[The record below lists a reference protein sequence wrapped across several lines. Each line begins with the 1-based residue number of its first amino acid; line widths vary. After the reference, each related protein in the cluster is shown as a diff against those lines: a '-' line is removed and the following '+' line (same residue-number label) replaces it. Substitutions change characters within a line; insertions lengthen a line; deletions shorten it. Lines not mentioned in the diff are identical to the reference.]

1 VTARGEERR
10 KKNEKEENNAEWRRV
25 KDCAPYDRGR
35 LAVVVD
41 ADAAAGRWQECT
53 GTARVGDI
61 VVAAPPPRVV
71 SSVGHRYP
79 PSAVR
84 SPVVTDCT
92 RGVDTR
98 VLFVVVAG
106 CRRRRGRCRVVF
118 VSRRR
123 RVC

>member
-1 VTARGEERR
+1 MKR
-10 KKNEKEENNAEWRRV
+10 KKITRSYNTRRV
-25 KDCAPYDRGR
+25 KDCAPCDRGR
-35 LAVVVD
+35 LAVVVV
-41 ADAAAGRWQECT
+41 AAAAAGRWQECT
-53 GTARVGDI
+53 GTARAGDI

-98 VLFVVVAG
+98 VLLVVVAG
-106 CRRRRGRCRVVF
+106 CRRRHRGRCRVVF

>member
-1 VTARGEERR
+1 MRRTTAAVSQSSSTPTPPPADGRSARG
-10 KKNEKEENNAEWRRV
+10 
-25 KDCAPYDRGR
+25 P
-35 LAVVVD
+35 
-41 ADAAAGRWQECT
+41 
-53 GTARVGDI
+53 ARVGDI

-106 CRRRRGRCRVVF
+106 CRRRRDRCRVVF